1 MQRHFAVYRNQG
13 MQSDTIEQAEQISEQ
28 KKQAGAQQ
36 INDMAKAVHNAA
48 DELTEQMPKAAELVH
63 GAASRLE
70 QGAGALRE
78 RSIGELVN
86 GLTDFGRKDP
96 LAFFGSAMVAG
107 FAISRFLKSS
117 TDQTHRGG

>member
-1 MQRHFAVYRNQG
+1 